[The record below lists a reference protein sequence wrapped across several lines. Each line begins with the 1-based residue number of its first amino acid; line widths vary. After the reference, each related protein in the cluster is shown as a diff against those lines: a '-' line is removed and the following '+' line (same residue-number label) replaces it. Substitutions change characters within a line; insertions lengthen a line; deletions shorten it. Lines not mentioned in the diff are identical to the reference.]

1 MHLDEI
7 SYEKANGVAEVT
19 LDRPD
24 RLNPISARDGGTRD
38 QILWALGDAEADE
51 AIGCVLIRGAGRAF
65 SAGGDLAG
73 NAPRETPFEHNQ
85 FLERVER
92 FHDRIRGAT
101 LPVVAAVHGYC
112 LGTAMQLVAAC
123 DFVVAADTARL
134 GFPEGRMGLAGVSP
148 LVTTVG
154 RQWAKFLITTGE
166 LIDADQARNIGLV
179 LSVEPAEE
187 LLGRARDCASGSPG
201 FRAKPSYSTSERSM
215 QSPMRR
221 GMRPHG
227 SSASPTRR
235 SLWLTALA
243 QLLQMV
249 GASRTFARPRE
260 SRASREHKRPSTPQ
274 DGCDD

>member
-1 MHLDEI
+1 M
-7 SYEKANGVAEVT
+7 T

-134 GFPEGRMGLAGVSP
+134 GFPEGRMGLDGVSP

-166 LIDADQARNIGLV
+166 LIDAHQARSIGLV
-179 LSVEPAEE
+179 LSVEPEEE
-187 LLGRARDCASGSPG
+187 LLGRARDLCQRIARLPREAVRTEQENGRCSRRCVGGRGRTARRPPPRCPHSGSQRSRNCSRWSKLRGHSPDRG
-201 FRAKPSYSTSERSM
+201 SRGHQAST
-215 QSPMRR
+215 R
-221 GMRPHG
+221 GPV
-227 SSASPTRR
+227 
-235 SLWLTALA
+235 
-243 QLLQMV
+243 LLRM
-249 GASRTFARPRE
+249 AAMN
-260 SRASREHKRPSTPQ
+260 
-274 DGCDD
+274 